1 MLQLITPEQA
11 KISPYIVPGIC
22 RLGKSAT
29 QDIII
34 NAVCNSYDIHFDKLK
49 KRSRKREIRE
59 PRQVIMY
66 LLCLYT
72 SLPLK
77 AIGNIFGGYDHTTV
91 IHARKLIYDYLCT
104 DVELSRRIMKIKI
117 NADISDKPQAKRT
130 FLTRIKEDNS
140 YE

>member
-22 RLGKSAT
+22 TLGKSAT

-34 NAVCNSYDIHFDKLK
+34 NAVCNSYDIVFDKLK

-72 SLPLK
+72 SMNLK
-77 AIGNIFGGYDHTTV
+77 EIGKIFGGYDHTTV
-91 IHARKLIYDYLCT
+91 IHARKQIHDYLCT
-104 DVELSRRIMKIKI
+104 DIDMARRVMKIKA
-117 NADISDKPQAKRT
+117 NAEIQDRVPHTKP
-130 FLTRIKEDNS
+130 FLRKMS
-140 YE
+140 GQ